1 MAQYNAIKAAVNAY
15 IKANGRKEITG
26 QILNSVLNA
35 AIDSLGKY
43 FQFAGEAR
51 PDTDPGTPDQNVTYL
66 AGVPGTYTNFG
77 GLVINEQEVALLM
90 WNGEW
95 AKHTMLL
102 GIREVNA
109 SVDNQVGTPSVD
121 VSYEDAELSLA
132 FHNIKGDPGQTGA
145 AAGFGSVTADVDAN
159 IGTPGVSVV
168 ASGADTSKNFA
179 FHFTNLKGQKGDTG
193 VTAVSASVDNNTG
206 VPYVEA
212 SISGQTLVLAFHN
225 MKGAQGDTGSNV
237 DYPYTLVNNV
247 TTNDATQGL
256 SAAMGVYLQDELS
269 QLDLKVRD
277 KFPNIEEDGF
287 AVADENGNAVIRYD
301 SAGFDVAALSRHIL
315 SLISAGI
322 DLPTINVEEDGFFIA
337 DGQYNVVASVSENG
351 LDAASLATNL
361 ANIIL
366 ALVGSPSYKTSCDV
380 GFLPYFG
387 EWNQSSVDS
396 LCLCALKTPVVDD
409 AVPFHE
415 GFLFH
420 KLPNDDKSFWFGTRL
435 DNAVQIGTA
444 TFYPKDYL
452 LAMSPTDGRVIAAK
466 LWERDNLQIWDGT
479 NTTSV
484 AAVSSDGNNRKPSG
498 WLYNSGVDFIVD
510 DGVEYCLFAEYDGSP
525 TAHNRVGYY
534 VWKGRYPYTQPSDWK
549 TVFYQDFQ
557 YSGVIQDGT
566 ITHFHMV
573 KRDPWT
579 NILYLTSGDKPGQ
592 LKWWY
597 STDYGET
604 WVELTNNSNNGWEEH
619 TARMVNMVFSKDYI
633 YWANDHGTNHTL
645 NRIQRDSDTGIID
658 ISTREKLADLP
669 FAQACNSVCLVE
681 SPNGVFMYERF
692 DVDAEY
698 QPYFTGYVKILFW
711 SIAEERLYTVITLPL
726 KEGETWGGCR
736 GKCYINYTS
745 GQENRPAMGYADNT
759 RCTFDLVGAGDNI
772 GTIMFNL

>member
-1 MAQYNAIKAAVNAY
+1 MADFNALETLINAY
-15 IKANGRKEITG
+15 IKQNGVQAITG
-26 QILNSVLNA
+26 QVLNGVLRGMVSA
-35 AIDSLGKY
+35 LGKGWTI
-43 FQFAGEAR
+43 AGAAE
-51 PDTDPGTPDQNVTYL
+51 PNTDPGTMTGPVAYIAHT
-66 AGVPGTYTNFG
+66 AGTYTDFG
-77 GLVINEQEVALLM
+77 GLVVNDGEVAFLKYNEQTWTKEVLASL
-90 WNGEW
+90 
-95 AKHTMLL
+95 AAT
-102 GIREVNA
+102 A
-109 SVDNQVGTPSVD
+109 SVDGNVGTPSVTTQF
-121 VSYEDAELSLA
+121 VNGVLNFA
-132 FHNIKGDPGQTGA
+132 FHNIKGDPGVDGTDGD
-145 AAGFGSVTADVDAN
+145 AAGFGTVAATVDN
-159 IGTPGVSVV
+159 TIGTPAVSVS
-168 ASGADTSKNFA
+168 ASGPDTAKNFTFA
-179 FHFTNLKGQKGDTG
+179 FTGLKGATG
-193 VTAVSASVDNNTG
+193 VTSAVVTVDNTSGTPQCAVSLVGQELHLDFTG
-206 VPYVEA
+206 
-212 SISGQTLVLAFHN
+212 L
-225 MKGAQGDTGSNV
+225 KGAQGDTGVSA
-237 DYPYTLVNNV
+237 DYPITVVNNL
-247 TTNDATQGL
+247 TTNDPTSAL
-256 SAAMGVYLQDELS
+256 SAAQGVQLESEIS

-277 KFPNIEEDGF
+277 KLPNIEEDGF

-435 DNAVQIGTA
+435 DNAVRIGTA
-444 TFYPKDYL
+444 NFYPKDYL

-466 LWERDNLQIWDGT
+466 RWTRDNLQIWDGT

-525 TAHNRVGYY
+525 TEHNRVGYY

-579 NILYLTSGDKPGQ
+579 NILYLTSGDRPGQ

-597 STDYGET
+597 STDFGET
-604 WVELTNNSNNGWEEH
+604 WVELTNNNNNGWEEH
-619 TARMVNMVFSKDYI
+619 TARMVNMVFTKDYI

-745 GQENRPAMGYADNT
+745 GQENRPAMGFADNT
-759 RCTFDLVGAGDNI
+759 RCAFDLVGAGDNI